1 MEFIGTLRIR
11 KEGTGYTIKYNSLY
25 FYFNSVEYSQLK
37 KVYAL
42 ITDNK
47 NISDKQKKTQI
58 YSFLYATGNVPRSG
72 ISVSENYADFIC
84 LNSKRIKKS
93 NKFRKDLAFF
103 LDTFF
108 TTAKIAICDK
118 EKKIL
123 SLSNK
128 ERVYDDLLAMEK
140 NNVVDTIFLIKV
152 ESESCDKIIG
162 SQSFFGQVASKPCSQ
177 ICGTA
182 IFAENFM
189 PEDKFKNYILIKEFT
204 EPTDLPIMG
213 SAKGIITEEGGLT
226 SHAAIVSRELGKPC
240 LIGVEGCTKILKD
253 GDKIKVVDGNIYKIN

>member
-128 ERVYDDLLAMEK
+128 ERVYDDLLAME
-140 NNVVDTIFLIKV
+140 NNNDIK
-152 ESESCDKIIG
+152 IR
-162 SQSFFGQVASKPCSQ
+162 QA
-177 ICGTA
+177 T
-182 IFAENFM
+182 M
-189 PEDKFKNYILIKEFT
+189 KEVRT
-204 EPTDLPIMG
+204 
-213 SAKGIITEEGGLT
+213 
-226 SHAAIVSRELGKPC
+226 LGKLKIDLEKEEKQFAPKGDFWRQY
-240 LIGVEGCTKILKD
+240 LDCTTQKEDI
-253 GDKIKVVDGNIYKIN
+253 VDSLTEKNSFVFV